1 MYRPMP
7 ASARRRDARPGKPA
21 RRRKGPVASPG
32 IPAPHVMGQGSGNA
46 LRKRRRRPTLEPM
59 GSEGN
64 VPRPIRLSA
73 RIAADLHNNAL
84 VPFPW
89 VKSQAQ
95 AITRLLSN
103 AAEGEASLLHPARAG
118 VASAGRRGASS
129 AEPEETR
136 EEVLDRGSRRRDRR
150 ALPEGT
156 AAGRSG
162 PLPVGRRT
170 RPREPRRRNRIERDG
185 TGENASAG
193 PIRSRGRREGIPGA
207 EDVDTAPK
215 LLNVVQFFVF
225 FGHAFLALSG
235 AVRCWG
241 S

>member
-1 MYRPMP
+1 M
-7 ASARRRDARPGKPA
+7 
-21 RRRKGPVASPG
+21 ASPG
-32 IPAPHVMGQGSGNA
+32 IPALQVMGPGIGNA

-73 RIAADLHNNAL
+73 RITADLHNNAL
-84 VPFPW
+84 VSFPG

-118 VASAGRRGASS
+118 VASAGHRGAPS

-136 EEVLDRGSRRRDRR
+136 EEVPDGRSRRRDRR
-150 ALPEGT
+150 ALPRGIAVRALRSSSGRETDSFPGT
-156 AAGRSG
+156 ATEKPNRAGRDG
-162 PLPVGRRT
+162 GERIARPEPAPRPAGRD
-170 RPREPRRRNRIERDG
+170 PGCGKRRYCSEVTERG
-185 TGENASAG
+185 T
-193 PIRSRGRREGIPGA
+193 
-207 EDVDTAPK
+207 V
-215 LLNVVQFFVF
+215 FCF
-225 FGHAFLALSG
+225 FGHAFPALSG

-241 S
+241 F